1 MLVGREAE
9 PVDSALGHRAERLGG
24 LVGEMEPVDS
34 ALGRRAEKS
43 GGLVGEAEP
52 VDSPW
57 GVEQRAREA

>member
-1 MLVGREAE
+1 M
-9 PVDSALGHRAERLGG
+9 
-24 LVGEMEPVDS
+24 DS

-52 VDSPW
+52 VDSALGHRAESSGGLVGEVGPVDSPW